1 MIGWLGRSYVIDVAL
16 SHKCGAAIEG
26 KGGEGQSQ
34 VPAPF
39 FEFAFSVLL

>member
-26 KGGEGQSQ
+26 KGGKGSKSGTD
-34 VPAPF
+34 
-39 FEFAFSVLL
+39 AFI